1 MPRSEIAATL
11 QEDPP
16 RDKFLV
22 QATSLPAEVFASIQ
36 AKPHKEQTD
45 DVSNIWTTVEKES
58 MFQKKL
64 ITSFTSKPAAT
75 GSSPATMEQAGSNDP
90 KGGAAAPAPLD
101 MATAGSSRDGPP
113 ADQRPESVQAELA
126 LLRKKYDDLVAF
138 TINLTAERDIL
149 AKEIASAKAETAGA
163 DGAASQLDDTSVA
176 SAAEFEKQLS
186 QTGARFSLNQ
196 LVVVTVFA
204 FIIGRLLGS

>member
-1 MPRSEIAATL
+1 
-11 QEDPP
+11 
-16 RDKFLV
+16 
-22 QATSLPAEVFASIQ
+22 
-36 AKPHKEQTD
+36 
-45 DVSNIWTTVEKES
+45 
-58 MFQKKL
+58 
-64 ITSFTSKPAAT
+64 
-75 GSSPATMEQAGSNDP
+75 
-90 KGGAAAPAPLD
+90 

-113 ADQRPESVQAELA
+113 ADQRPESVQSQLA